1 MDNKPKFGLGAQ
13 PGQKPK
19 LAESAASKTNP
30 NRPLGLTPNRTLRL
44 PRSKVW
50 YRSRPKKHVVK
61 GRPVQAYF
69 YHATDKVLDHP
80 IRIRRGRLA
89 TRDGHGV
96 AVDAVGDQL
105 DLVSVHRHH
114 SAIDRPKAG
123 QAKHVR

>member
-44 PRSKVW
+44 PKVQ
-50 YRSRPKKHVVK
+50 SLVPKRPKKHVVK